1 MRSFCAVRSS
11 NRASGSHGKPPGNRS
26 KSRTSLPA
34 RFLYE
39 KRAAGE
45 RRDKG
50 NMTMKPVLLTAAA
63 ILSLTATPAF
73 AETVVVTADRMLD
86 VETGRYLAD
95 PVVTVV
101 DGKVASVQSGVAL
114 PDGAKHIDLDGHT
127 LLPGL
132 IDMHVHLDGRPE
144 YGGYSGLQ
152 FTDRFWTAVGVANA
166 RTMLEIGFTT
176 VRNVG
181 DDDYNVIGIDQAI
194 EEGWII
200 GPRIVVANHS
210 LGATGGHCD
219 ETFLPPS
226 FDAKSPAVGDS
237 PDELRKRVREQ
248 RKYGAEVIKAC
259 ATGGVFSRNT
269 APGIQQLTLE
279 ELTAIADEAHFWG
292 LKAAA
297 HAHGAPGIKAAIRA
311 GFDTIEHASYADD
324 EAIRLAKEH
333 GTFFSMDI
341 FNTEYT
347 LSQGAANGVLEE
359 NIAKERALSQ
369 AQRDNFR
376 RAHEAGVKMV
386 FASDAAVMPHELVGG
401 QFRVMVEYGMTPLEA
416 IRAATV
422 TPAEAL
428 GQEGEV
434 GVIKPGAWGDMIAV
448 SGDPL
453 ADVGELAD
461 VDAVIKGGVL
471 VE

>member
-1 MRSFCAVRSS
+1 MKTSVLAALAALA
-11 NRASGSHGKPPGNRS
+11 AS
-26 KSRTSLPA
+26 
-34 RFLYE
+34 
-39 KRAAGE
+39 AA
-45 RRDKG
+45 
-50 NMTMKPVLLTAAA
+50 P
-63 ILSLTATPAF
+63 LS
-73 AETVVVTADRMLD
+73 AETVAVTADRLLD
-86 VETGRYLAD
+86 VETGRYVSN
-95 PVVTVV
+95 PVVVIV
-101 DGKVASVQSGVAL
+101 DGKVSSVTSG
-114 PDGAKHIDLDGHT
+114 GAVPEGAERIDLAGHT

-132 IDMHVHLDGRPE
+132 IDMHVHLSGRPE

-152 FTDRFWTAVGVANA
+152 FTDRFWTAIAVSNA

-176 VRNVG
+176 IRNVG
-181 DDDYNVIGIDQAI
+181 DSDYNVAGVDQAI

-200 GPRIVVANHS
+200 GPRIVNANYA

-226 FDAKSPAVGDS
+226 FEAKSPAVGDS
-237 PDELRKRVREQ
+237 PEELRKRVREQ

-269 APGIQQLTLE
+269 APGIQQLSLE

-324 EAIRLAKEH
+324 EAIRLAKER

-359 NIAKERALSQ
+359 NLAKERALSQ

-376 RAHEAGVKMV
+376 RAHRAGVKMV

-416 IRAATV
+416 IQAATINA
-422 TPAEAL
+422 AEAL

-434 GVIKPGAWGDMIAV
+434 GVVKPGAWGDLIAV
-448 SGDPL
+448 DGDPL

-461 VDAVIKGGVL
+461 VDAVIKGGKRVD
-471 VE
+471 

>member
-1 MRSFCAVRSS
+1 MHR
-11 NRASGSHGKPPGNRS
+11 
-26 KSRTSLPA
+26 
-34 RFLYE
+34 
-39 KRAAGE
+39 
-45 RRDKG
+45 
-50 NMTMKPVLLTAAA
+50 LLLAAA
-63 ILSLTATPAF
+63 TLSLAAPLA
-73 AETVVVTADRMLD
+73 AQTVAVTADRLLD
-86 VETGRYLAD
+86 VESGRYVEQ
-95 PVVTVV
+95 PVVVVV
-101 DGKVASVQSGVAL
+101 DGKITQVDPGGTV
-114 PDGAKHIDLDGHT
+114 PEGARHIDLAGHT

-152 FTDRFWTAVGVANA
+152 FTDRFWTVIGVANA
-166 RTMLEIGFTT
+166 ERMLKAGFTT

-181 DDDYNVIGIDQAI
+181 DDDYNVAGIDQAI
-194 EEGWII
+194 EAGWIT
-200 GPRIVVANHS
+200 GPRIVNANHS

-219 ETFLPPS
+219 STFLPPS
-226 FDAKSPAVGDS
+226 FEAKSPAVGDS
-237 PDELRKRVREQ
+237 PQELRKRVREQ

-297 HAHGAPGIKAAIRA
+297 HAHGAAGIKAAIRA
-311 GFDTIEHASYADD
+311 GFDTIEHASFADD
-324 EAIRLAKEH
+324 EAIRLAKER

-359 NIAKERALSQ
+359 NLEKERQVSQ
-369 AQRDNFR
+369 AQRDAFR
-376 RAHEAGVKMV
+376 RAHRAGVKMV
-386 FASDAAVMPHELVGG
+386 FGSDAGVMPHEDVGG
-401 QFRVMVEYGMTPLEA
+401 QFRVMVEYGMSPIEA
-416 IRAATV
+416 IRAATLN
-422 TPAEAL
+422 ASRAL

-434 GVIKPGAWGDMIAV
+434 GVVKPGAWADMVAV

-461 VDAVIKGGVL
+461 VDAVIKGGAL
-471 VE
+471 VD

>member
-1 MRSFCAVRSS
+1 MKTSVLAALAAFA
-11 NRASGSHGKPPGNRS
+11 AS
-26 KSRTSLPA
+26 
-34 RFLYE
+34 
-39 KRAAGE
+39 AA
-45 RRDKG
+45 
-50 NMTMKPVLLTAAA
+50 P
-63 ILSLTATPAF
+63 LS
-73 AETVVVTADRMLD
+73 AETVAVTADRLLD
-86 VETGRYLAD
+86 VETGRYMAD
-95 PVVTVV
+95 PVVVIV
-101 DGKVASVQSGVAL
+101 DGKVASVTSG
-114 PDGAKHIDLDGHT
+114 GAVPEGAERIDLAGHT

-132 IDMHVHLDGRPE
+132 IDMHVHLSGRPE

-152 FTDRFWTAVGVANA
+152 FTDRFWTAIAVSNA

-176 VRNVG
+176 IRNVG
-181 DDDYNVIGIDQAI
+181 DSDYNVAGVDQAI

-200 GPRIVVANHS
+200 GPRIVNANYA

-226 FDAKSPAVGDS
+226 FEAKSPAVGDS
-237 PDELRKRVREQ
+237 PEELRKRVREQ

-269 APGIQQLTLE
+269 APGIQQLSLE

-324 EAIRLAKEH
+324 EAIRLAKER

-359 NIAKERALSQ
+359 NLAKERALSQ

-376 RAHEAGVKMV
+376 RAHRAGVKMV

-416 IRAATV
+416 IQAATINA
-422 TPAEAL
+422 AEAL

-434 GVIKPGAWGDMIAV
+434 GVVKPGAWGDLIAV
-448 SGDPL
+448 DGDPL

-461 VDAVIKGGVL
+461 VDAVIKGGKRID
-471 VE
+471 

>member
-1 MRSFCAVRSS
+1 
-11 NRASGSHGKPPGNRS
+11 
-26 KSRTSLPA
+26 
-34 RFLYE
+34 
-39 KRAAGE
+39 
-45 RRDKG
+45 
-50 NMTMKPVLLTAAA
+50 MKA
-63 ILSLTATPAF
+63 ILRSGFAALALTSAPAA
-73 AETVVVTADRMLD
+73 AETVVVTADRLLD
-86 VETGRYLAD
+86 VESGRYVAN
-95 PVVTVV
+95 PVVTIV
-101 DGKVASVQSGVAL
+101 DGKVASVTSGGSVAE
-114 PDGAKHIDLDGHT
+114 GATRIDLAGHT

-152 FTDRFWTAVGVANA
+152 FTDRFWTAIGVANA
-166 RTMLEIGFTT
+166 RTMLKVGFTT

-181 DDDYNVIGIDQAI
+181 DSDYNVAGIDQAI
-194 EEGWII
+194 EEGWIP
-200 GPRIVVANHS
+200 GPRIVNANHA

-269 APGIQQLTLE
+269 APGIQQLSLE

-297 HAHGAPGIKAAIRA
+297 HAHGAEGIKAAIRA

-324 EAIRLAKEH
+324 EAIKLAKER

-376 RAHEAGVKMV
+376 KAHKAGVKMV

-401 QFRVMVEYGMTPLEA
+401 QFRVMVDYGMTPLEA
-416 IRAATV
+416 IRAATIN
-422 TPAEAL
+422 AADAL
-428 GQEGEV
+428 GQQGQV
-434 GVIKPGAWGDMIAV
+434 GVIKPGAWGDIIAV

-461 VDAVIKGGVL
+461 VDAVIKGGAL